1 MCCIYHGHQPSQSLL
16 QPPTDHALQSHTA
29 YPQSTFIWVKMM
41 SESVSACDLFAF
53 VREGDAHRREE
64 ALDRRRGCRAAEVLP
79 RHHLEVRELL
89 AVLEPPKHRIL
100 LALVLDLRQRE
111 VLLQATCGRRTAWGC
126 SVSMRTGWLGL
137 VVTC

>member
-1 MCCIYHGHQPSQSLL
+1 MSASVP
-16 QPPTDHALQSHTA
+16 ALPDWRFS
-29 YPQSTFIWVKMM
+29 
-41 SESVSACDLFAF
+41 DLGE
-53 VREGDAHRREE
+53 READLGEE

-79 RHHLEVRELL
+79 RHHLEVWELL

-126 SVSMRTGWLGL
+126 SVSMRTA
-137 VVTC
+137 